1 MNSETST
8 TAAGSSTSRKVNETG
23 NDRAQLGYTPRTNL
37 DVFEESYM
45 YLMGLR
51 NTWWYD
57 FQRVE
62 VKELVKKLMY
72 YVFTFEGTRT

>member
-1 MNSETST
+1 MNSQTST
-8 TAAGSSTSRKVNETG
+8 TAAGSSTSREANETE
-23 NDRAQLGYTPRTNL
+23 NDRARLGYTPRANL
-37 DVFEESYM
+37 TVLEESYL
-45 YLMGLR
+45 YAMGLR

-72 YVFTFEGTRT
+72 YVFTFRRDAP